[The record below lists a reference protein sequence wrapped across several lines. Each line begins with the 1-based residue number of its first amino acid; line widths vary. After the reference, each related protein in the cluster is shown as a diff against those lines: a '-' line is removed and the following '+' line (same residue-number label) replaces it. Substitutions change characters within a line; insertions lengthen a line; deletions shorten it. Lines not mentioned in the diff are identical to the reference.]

1 MTLTP
6 AYGRDYKSAQAV
18 LDDWSADKDFI
29 ESLSGKPVNKADL
42 SVYEGNITIRYHKL
56 TRSIMI
62 GE

>member
-18 LDDWSADKDFI
+18 LDDWESDLDFQVA
-29 ESLSGKPVNKADL
+29 LTGQKANRADL
-42 SVYEGNITIRYHKL
+42 SNYEGDITIRYHRL
-56 TRSIMI
+56 TRSVII